1 MEDKRT
7 SENTED
13 IQETKATEAMRQG
26 DADTAAATDHE
37 DAPPADGKRAWS
49 TGKKAAVGI
58 VAAALI
64 AGLGIGCWHAY
75 SAGQG
80 QTAAQEQAQKDGEED
95 AAKADAEKLA
105 KEPRP
110 VAVAIEADGWKP
122 ENGAF
127 TLVVKG
133 ADGEEAAKLAVMP
146 DGNGGMDAKDAIEA
160 LPEDQFDAAKES
172 YTEDGE
178 DGVAKSPVL
187 KLAPGDYTAE
197 LADMPTLEGGSTYK
211 LPDAAAF
218 KVEPMEKKGDESIA
232 AKIRFSLEKI
242 DPEDEEAVEA
252 AIEAL
257 PEDQREAARQ
267 QYQKKAEQKQQAASN
282 GGSTANSG
290 GNGGGSTAGG
300 GNGGS
305 SSGGGS
311 GSGSDGGGSSEPEPP
326 AHTHVYD
333 IPITDSVW
341 QDGEG
346 YQRIT
351 RIVCTACQKS
361 FGSLDAFY
369 AHSDEMWAQGQD
381 HGGYLDDSYDSWTK
395 APGYYDVVVGYKC
408 SCGAVR

>member
-13 IQETKATEAMRQG
+13 IQETKATEAVRQG

-80 QTAAQEQAQKDGEED
+80 QTAAQEQAQKDGE
-95 AAKADAEKLA
+95 
-105 KEPRP
+105 
-110 VAVAIEADGWKP
+110 
-122 ENGAF
+122 
-127 TLVVKG
+127 
-133 ADGEEAAKLAVMP
+133 EEAAKLAVMP